1 MTTKRKN
8 GSKRKGW
15 SDVYTSRDVS
25 LDTDYISEDSNTE
38 SNIILPFK
46 KVKYLWIS
54 ELKEKHHLDNFKD
67 DHLVMIPGYSTQLS
81 DMTLSKFLLLNES
94 LVQGRIGEVI
104 TIPRNLHGQIYIV
117 AGLQSTPHFSLSTAG
132 VKFLQDICNK
142 RKVPFITLRNTDHS
156 KKNFPERSTT
166 ETVLYAKSFAYN
178 SASSFQRK
186 FQQEMEKLANH
197 VFPVFFQSDK
207 QDHQRAM
214 HLKNFG
220 ITDQRVDKLQRIT
233 ITGRVGLAL
242 ISMDTKERKVSVD
255 SRKGIGNF
263 ILYIIKEVIP
273 YTGYGSLFQT
283 TDKYELE
290 WIRKFAEQLLVT
302 DEEDKKIFTI
312 PAATFLINKDL
323 NLHCNSMNRK
333 RRDLDNTLGVHA
345 SIPISKIPEC
355 CKQQVRQHYPGKL
368 YIPLCAVFY
377 NRNALV
383 NYSKRQRNVDEF
395 ISSSGNYKE
404 GRNKIVGLL
413 RCVNTDADYVGM
425 LYSSS
430 QRIKLSKNFKL
441 NDFGTNMLTLKEAVD
456 KIGWW
461 SSLLHMSYLFFFKYG
476 LRKKDIFSLI
486 LFFLHQCNTTVLI
499 VCALEQLIV
508 NKQNKKDFRNL
519 YKELCFVCA
528 KL

>member
-1 MTTKRKN
+1 
-8 GSKRKGW
+8 
-15 SDVYTSRDVS
+15 
-25 LDTDYISEDSNTE
+25 
-38 SNIILPFK
+38 
-46 KVKYLWIS
+46 
-54 ELKEKHHLDNFKD
+54 
-67 DHLVMIPGYSTQLS
+67 
-81 DMTLSKFLLLNES
+81 
-94 LVQGRIGEVI
+94 
-104 TIPRNLHGQIYIV
+104 
-117 AGLQSTPHFSLSTAG
+117 
-132 VKFLQDICNK
+132 
-142 RKVPFITLRNTDHS
+142 
-156 KKNFPERSTT
+156 
-166 ETVLYAKSFAYN
+166 
-178 SASSFQRK
+178 
-186 FQQEMEKLANH
+186 
-197 VFPVFFQSDK
+197 
-207 QDHQRAM
+207 
-214 HLKNFG
+214 
-220 ITDQRVDKLQRIT
+220 
-233 ITGRVGLAL
+233 
-242 ISMDTKERKVSVD
+242 MDTKERKVSVD

-283 TDKYELE
+283 TNKYELE

-302 DEEDKKIFTI
+302 DGEDKKIFTI

-323 NLHCNSMNRK
+323 NPHCDSMNPK

-368 YIPLCAVFY
+368 YIPLCAVFH

-395 ISSSGNYKE
+395 ISSSGIYKE

-430 QRIKLSKNFKL
+430 QRIKLLKNFKL

-528 KL
+528 KLRDVCPRKTADLGCSIHPQYQTSNNIPLSKIEIERSIQRMQHAFLISKKTMKRTTSTDMLQKLKIVQSLKEDCKVIMGIGDVRSMTMINFASLLGILPLDYYVYVPMHLSGVLVNF